1 MKDWHDTPTWD
12 TLTTSQKLLY
22 EAVIGNAGNAVTLR
36 RPDHQLRNDIAG
48 MVSLGVIT
56 SVYAGSSVT
65 LTAVPYQEPPVRIEV
80 TKVDFAVPGHYD
92 IGPRFRSWDAAVAHA
107 RNKITVHRYAGQK
120 LRPEAP
126 DFHPKRHVQNGDGL
140 LSYSRAFVQMRVVEP
155 VQERGDGAGPCGS
168 DGVVMTWEVFKDGTV
183 EAHPDDPSPAAENT
197 RPQTVTFSGPGEA
210 VTGIL
215 LPPTPSDTPAR
226 LLGVTERGISISEL
240 LREKDVEIA
249 HLRKEA
255 TELVD
260 LYGQAFSAINEALQA
275 ALPGKPPADQFFQ
288 LEELAVAMV
297 NNAWNHYTELS
308 KLREDMRA
316 VIRAARIPDQ
326 DTVDNDFIEAA
337 QPAHAI
343 KQIKAVDE
351 GEFVRWWCTCGV
363 GGTCLP
369 SEAWTA
375 MSRHITDA
383 ELS

>member
-1 MKDWHDTPTWD
+1 MEDWHDTPTWAA
-12 TLTTSQKLLY
+12 LTQRQKDLF
-22 EAVIGNAGNAVTLR
+22 
-36 RPDHQLRNDIAG
+36 ND
-48 MVSLGVIT
+48 VIT
-56 SVYAGSSVT
+56 SGGRLKIQHPSYQQRRDVARLAEWGMVT
-65 LTAVPYQEPPVRIEV
+65 FRAIADGTILTEVPY
-80 TKVDFAVPGHYD
+80 
-92 IGPRFRSWDAAVAHA
+92 
-107 RNKITVHRYAGQK
+107 
-120 LRPEAP
+120 
-126 DFHPKRHVQNGDGL
+126 
-140 LSYSRAFVQMRVVEP
+140 
-155 VQERGDGAGPCGS
+155 
-168 DGVVMTWEVFKDGTV
+168 
-183 EAHPDDPSPAAENT
+183 SP
-197 RPQTVTFSGPGEA
+197 RPQAVTFSRPGET

-215 LPPTPSDTPAR
+215 LPPEPSDTSAR
-226 LLGVTERGISISEL
+226 LLGVTERDISISEL

-260 LYGQAFSAINEALQA
+260 LYGRAFSAINEALQA